1 MSERQDEQPAPELR
15 GGTGHETVDAV
26 VASMAGLD
34 DRPVEEHLAV
44 FEHAHEALRRT
55 LSGAGSEIDGP
66 AAVRS

>member
-1 MSERQDEQPAPELR
+1 MSERQDEHPAPEFR

-55 LSGAGSEIDGP
+55 LAGAGSEIDGP